1 MNINELELKKTD
13 MLGGCVVPPTS
24 ATNLRVNTKQ
34 HPDFFPY
41 QLAGGAFLAYNG
53 PVAFLFDQ
61 QGLGKTWQ
69 AILALDL
76 IGWDEEAQA

>member
-1 MNINELELKKTD
+1 MNRQKQEVSEISKGACHTE
-13 MLGGCVVPPTS
+13 GVG
-24 ATNLRVNTKQ
+24 ATKLRVNTEQ
-34 HPDFFPY
+34 HPDLFPY
-41 QLAGGAFLAYNG
+41 QIAGGAFLAYNG